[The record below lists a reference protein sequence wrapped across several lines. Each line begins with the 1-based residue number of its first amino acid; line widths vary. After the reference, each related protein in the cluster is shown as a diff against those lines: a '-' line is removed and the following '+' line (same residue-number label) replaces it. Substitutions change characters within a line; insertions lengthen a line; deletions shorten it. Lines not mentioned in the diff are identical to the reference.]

1 MLPLETTVP
10 FFAAALLLAAAPGP
24 DNLFVLTQSALYGTA
39 AGLVVVLG
47 LCTGLICHTLA
58 VALGIAAIFKTS
70 AMAFT
75 VLKYL
80 GAAYL
85 LYLAWQ
91 AFTVN
96 PTEPNGPVR
105 SEPNRRRLYLRGLIM
120 NITNPKVTIFFLA
133 LLPQFA
139 DPTRGDVTVQLFA
152 LGALFILATIIVF
165 GGVAIGAGTL
175 RTWFSDS
182 PRIQLRLNRLAGMVF
197 VALALKL
204 ATSNRA

>member
-1 MLPLETTVP
+1 MLPLETIVT

-24 DNLFVLTQSALYGTA
+24 DNLFVLTQSALYGTV

-47 LCTGLICHTLA
+47 LCTGLVCHTLA
-58 VALGIAAIFKTS
+58 VAFGVATIFKTS
-70 AMAFT
+70 AAAFT
-75 VLKYL
+75 VLKFL

-85 LYLAWQ
+85 LYLAWR

-96 PTEPNGPVR
+96 AIEPDAQSR
-105 SEPNRRRLYLRGLIM
+105 SEPSRRRLYLRGVIM

-133 LLPQFA
+133 LLPQFT
-139 DPTRGDVTVQLFA
+139 DPTRGDVTLQLLT

-175 RTWFSDS
+175 QTWFSDS
-182 PRIQLRLNRLAGMVF
+182 PRIQLRLNRLAGVVF
-197 VALALKL
+197 VSLALKL
-204 ATSNRA
+204 ATASRA